1 MKRLIA
7 CVASMLLP
15 GLGQCFYGRYKF
27 ALAFALSSCVFGPL
41 CNLLAALHILII
53 DNNKE
58 L

>member
-7 CVASMLLP
+7 CFASMLLP

-27 ALAFALSSCVFGPL
+27 AIAFALASCVFGPL

-53 DNNKE
+53 DDK
-58 L
+58 

>member
-15 GLGQCFYGRYKF
+15 GLGQCFYGGYKF
-27 ALAFALSSCVFGPL
+27 ALAFALSSCVIGPL

-53 DNNKE
+53 DDK
-58 L
+58 